1 MSPKNSGEILRPFGP
16 QNDGEKMLTIDDFIE
31 TGALLTGHF
40 RLSSGLHSDR
50 YLQCAKLLMWPDR
63 AERAGRELAA
73 KLSEFS
79 PQAVV
84 SPALGGIVI
93 GHEVARALGVR
104 AIFAERKEGSFA
116 LRRGF
121 ALGPAERVARGRG
134 RLHDRRFNAG
144 SLFGRPR
151 SGGTAVA
158 VGSLVDRGLPPD
170 AFPVPARSLLS
181 LPVPS
186 WPEGECPLC
195 AKGLPVESPG
205 SRHRG

>member
-1 MSPKNSGEILRPFGP
+1 
-16 QNDGEKMLTIDDFIE
+16 MLTIDDFIE

-63 AERAGRELAA
+63 AGRAGRELAE

-121 ALGPAERVARGRG
+121 ALGPAERVAVVEDVFTTG
-134 RLHDRRFNAG
+134 G
-144 SLFGRPR
+144 STREVC
-151 SGGTAVA
+151 SAVHEAGGTAVV
-158 VGSLVDRGLPPD
+158 VGSLVDRGLPSD
-170 AFPVPARSLLS
+170 AFPVPARTLLS
-181 LPVPS
+181 VQVPS

-205 SRHRG
+205 SRPRG

>member
-1 MSPKNSGEILRPFGP
+1 
-16 QNDGEKMLTIDDFIE
+16 MLTIDDFIE

-63 AERAGRELAA
+63 AERVGRELAA

-104 AIFAERKEGSFA
+104 AIFAERKEGAFA

-121 ALGPAERVARGRG
+121 ALGPAERVAVVEDVFTTG
-134 RLHDRRFNAG
+134 G
-144 SLFGRPR
+144 STREVC
-151 SGGTAVA
+151 SAVHEAGGTAVV

-195 AKGLPVESPG
+195 AKGQPVESPG
-205 SRHRG
+205 SRPRG

>member
-1 MSPKNSGEILRPFGP
+1 V
-16 QNDGEKMLTIDDFIE
+16 LTLDDFIE
-31 TGALLTGHF
+31 TGALLSGHF

-50 YLQCAKLLMWPDR
+50 YLQCARLLMWPLR
-63 AERAGRELAA
+63 AESAGRELANELA
-73 KLSEFS
+73 EFS

-104 AIFAERKEGSFA
+104 GLFAERKDGAFA

-121 ALGPAERVARGRG
+121 ALGRGERVAVVEDVFTTGGSTREVCSAV
-134 RLHDRRFNAG
+134 HEVAG
-144 SLFGRPR
+144 S
-151 SGGTAVA
+151 VVV

-186 WPEGECPLC
+186 WPPEECPLC
-195 AKGLPVESPG
+195 ARGQPLESPG
-205 SRHRG
+205 SRRPG